1 MEFTMDQPSI
11 LDHPEI
17 SGSYLFP
24 QSRFVDEPFNVEVDG
39 AELCCYR
46 RITDPDRYT
55 VFHFHG
61 NGEAVADYIPD
72 LADVFE
78 NMGLN
83 SLFVEYREYGGSTG
97 TAQLVAMLGDG
108 EEVMAAAGVVPEKV
122 IAFGRSIGSL
132 YAIELAHRRPDI
144 AGLILES
151 GIADP
156 AERFLIYAD
165 LSAVGVKMDDVLAE
179 VKRHFNH
186 KKKLADYS
194 GPLLVLHAGNDS
206 LIDISHAERNHEWAG
221 GSQKRLLRFPQGDH
235 NTIMARNET
244 EYFEAIGQFVRGLD
258 ETT

>member
-1 MEFTMDQPSI
+1 MDQPST
-11 LDHPEI
+11 LDDPAI
-17 SGSYLFP
+17 SGCYLFP
-24 QSRFVDEPFNVEVDG
+24 QPRFVDEPFNVQVDG
-39 AELCCYR
+39 AELACYR
-46 RITDPDRYT
+46 RIVDPDRYT
-55 VFHFHG
+55 VVHFHG

-72 LADVFE
+72 LADIFT

-83 SLFVEYREYGGSTG
+83 SLFVEYREYGGSSG
-97 TAQLVAMLGDG
+97 KAQLVAMLGDG
-108 EEVMAAAGVVPEKV
+108 EKVIAAAGVVPEKV

-132 YAIELAHRRPDI
+132 YAIELAHRCPAI

-165 LSAVGVKMDDVLAE
+165 LSAAGVKTDDVLAE

-186 KKKLADYS
+186 KKKLSGYN

-206 LIDISHAERNHEWAG
+206 LIDISHAERNHEWASS
-221 GSQKRLLRFPQGDH
+221 SQKRLLRFPQGDH
-235 NTIMARNET
+235 NTIMGWNHD
-244 EYFEAIGQFVRGLD
+244 EYFEAIGEFVRQLN

>member
-1 MEFTMDQPSI
+1 MDQPSI

-165 LSAVGVKMDDVLAE
+165 LSAAGVTMDDVLAE

-186 KKKLADYS
+186 KKKLAGYS

-221 GSQKRLLRFPQGDH
+221 SSQKRLLRFPQGDH